1 MEQRSIAKFYH
12 GHRLRPLAPGVLVSA
27 SEKVQQGRPLEN
39 LRVESCVVLVPGCT
53 SASTY
58 CIDVPP
64 IGSRSS
70 RLGGRV
76 SNSVFYCAG
85 GRSTQTEQK
94 MGGDGRS
101 SIHHLKLHQATRLH
115 GRRWLRSLST
125 AASVNMS
132 NGCLGDRASDFG
144 ATHSCR
150 SATTSRS
157 PKQAGS
163 PLGRIAVFV
172 SGRCGCRTHH
182 H

>member
-1 MEQRSIAKFYH
+1 MFC
-12 GHRLRPLAPGVLVSA
+12 LFFRPLAADISPCEVVLIRIADRQILSRTSPSPSGTRRVGIGP
-27 SEKVQQGRPLEN
+27 ETVRQGRPLEN

-76 SNSVFYCAG
+76 SNSVFYC
-85 GRSTQTEQK
+85 
-94 MGGDGRS
+94 DGRS
-101 SIHHLKLHQATRLH
+101 SIHHLKLHQATRLQ

-163 PLGRIAVFV
+163 PLG
-172 SGRCGCRTHH
+172 
-182 H
+182 